1 MGLHEKRALAAA
13 QKDKFPGWVK
23 DIQDAAGK
31 ELAFEVAWP
40 ELCKDGYA
48 DSFAAGL
55 AYNFF
60 VPLRQAFERICID
73 DIGRDAVRSSITG
86 VKLTSQRSWCSL
98 EVKFEGGVVHLDA
111 DPSYN
116 RDDSCIEDNTARIL
130 AELEPKL

>member
-60 VPLRQAFERICID
+60 VPLRQASSASASTTSAATRC
-73 DIGRDAVRSSITG
+73 AARSP
-86 VKLTSQRSWCSL
+86 
-98 EVKFEGGVVHLDA
+98 A
-111 DPSYN
+111 
-116 RDDSCIEDNTARIL
+116 
-130 AELEPKL
+130 